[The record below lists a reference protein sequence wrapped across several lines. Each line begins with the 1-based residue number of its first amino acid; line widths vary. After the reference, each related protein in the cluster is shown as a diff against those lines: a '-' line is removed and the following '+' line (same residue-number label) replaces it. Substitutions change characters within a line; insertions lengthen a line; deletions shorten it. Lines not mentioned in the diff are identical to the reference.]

1 MNLDFYKLLL
11 LIAIVAVCISVA
23 IVFAGPRIVSHLM
36 WKYLRRRRIAW
47 WALLA
52 VALCTTMVLVVI
64 SVMGGWLDMFEHS
77 FQGLTGDII
86 VESSNDSLVGFPYY
100 EEMIDRLVKQP

>member
-1 MNLDFYKLLL
+1 MFGPFQLILAIALLAT
-11 LIAIVAVCISVA
+11 LITIVLIMS
-23 IVFAGPRIVSHLM
+23 GPRLVSHLM

-64 SVMGGWLDMFEHS
+64 SVMGGWLDMFEKS
-77 FQGLTGDII
+77 AKGMTGDII
-86 VESSNDSLVGFPYY
+86 VKGNSLSGFPNYV
-100 EEMIDRLVKQP
+100 E